1 MQEKTLGFAQIL
13 ADSFQ
18 KALKSIYESIYS
30 ITTDLME
37 PFLVPVLSLY
47 FIFIGYQIIMG
58 NINKSKDVLI
68 RLVLIFP
75 LLFSVIFSFETY
87 NEFVSEP
94 ILNLKDFITQ
104 KISSLTGEGNM
115 FAWLDTIF
123 IKLLGDVYSTYFEG
137 NILFHLPEYILGILL
152 IAVFF
157 YLYVYATVYSIQSLV
172 YVGLLLL
179 IGPVFLFFLCFNFSK
194 SLFFIWLR
202 TLMTYFMYSVFLAL
216 ILVFIYNAINISAN
230 KAMGS
235 LIPDIFTIFIGII
248 SITFVKGVPELSNAI
263 TQGASSGHEASNF
276 TWSRIA
282 SNMAKKVASAAQK

>member
-1 MQEKTLGFAQIL
+1 MQEKTLGFAESL
-13 ADSFQ
+13 ANIFQ
-18 KALKSIYESIYS
+18 TALTSIYKSIHSLTS
-30 ITTDLME
+30 DLLE
-37 PFLVPVLSLY
+37 PFLVPILSLY

-68 RLVLIFP
+68 RLLIIFP
-75 LLFSVIFSFETY
+75 LLFSVIFNLESY

-104 KISSLTGEGNM
+104 KISSLTGEANI
-115 FAWLDTIF
+115 FTWLDTQF
-123 IKLLGDVYSTYFEG
+123 LKLIVNVQSTYLKG
-137 NILFHLPEYILGILL
+137 SVLFQFANYIMGILL

-157 YLYVYATVYSIQSLV
+157 FLYVYATVYSIQSLV

-216 ILVFIYNAINISAN
+216 ILVFIHGAINISLN
-230 KAMGS
+230 KTLGS
-235 LIPDIFTIFIGII
+235 MLPDIFTIFIGVI
-248 SITFVKGVPELSNAI
+248 SIIFVKSVPELSNAI

-282 SNMAKKVASAAQK
+282 TNLAKKAVGK